1 MKIKNTMF
9 ARTAMILLLFSAVCS
24 LPKLPDL
31 VANQSFSYLLGFFT
45 TYTLMWVAPIWGT
58 IQLSLLRKQAQ
69 ELSARFQLAVSVS
82 DLPSEAAVS
91 SISNSHTA

>member
-24 LPKLPDL
+24 IPKLPDL

-58 IQLSLLRKQAQ
+58 IQLTLLRKQAE
-69 ELSARFQLAVSVS
+69 ELSARFQLAVSVP
-82 DLPSEAAVS
+82 DLPSEAASS
-91 SISNSHTA
+91 SIPNGHRA